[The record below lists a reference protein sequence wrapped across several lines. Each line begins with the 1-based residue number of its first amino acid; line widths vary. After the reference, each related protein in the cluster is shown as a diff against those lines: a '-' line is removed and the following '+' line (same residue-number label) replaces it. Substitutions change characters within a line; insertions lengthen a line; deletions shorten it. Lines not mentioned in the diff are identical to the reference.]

1 MRFPRYLARRFP
13 PIAAGALLA
22 TLLGPTAALAGDVEI
37 VNARFQS
44 SGGDW
49 SVSVTLLHGDT
60 GWDHYADAW
69 RVVAKDGTVLG
80 TRTLYHPHEN
90 EQPFT
95 RSLGGVSI
103 PSGAGIV
110 YVEAHDKV
118 HGWSPQRVR
127 VDLEAATG
135 DRFEVSR

>member
-1 MRFPRYLARRFP
+1 MMQIVSVEAFVLAAVLLVSLSATPRAGLA
-13 PIAAGALLA
+13 
-22 TLLGPTAALAGDVEI
+22 DEVEI
-37 VNARFQS
+37 VHAGFRM
-44 SGGDW
+44 SGNGW
-49 SVSVTLLHGDT
+49 SVDVTLRHADT

-69 RVVAKDGTVLG
+69 RVVADDGSVLG

-95 RSLGGVSI
+95 RSLSGVKV
-103 PSGAGIV
+103 PAGMTTV

-127 VDLEAATG
+127 VDLLSGKGE
-135 DRFEVSR
+135 RFEVSR